1 MTEPETD
8 PGHYLPQADWDSVVA
23 EAERIRTER
32 SEAARLTRIKL
43 LMGGNASIQGDAN
56 ES

>member
-8 PGHYLPQADWDSVVA
+8 PGHYLPQADWDNVVA

-32 SEAARLTRIKL
+32 SEAARLERIRK
-43 LMGGNASIQGDAN
+43 LMG
-56 ES
+56 ESDES